1 MESPASLQAQAFVR
15 TFQILNEDKRT
26 EALQE
31 LILSLD
37 TDEKLFLQNALKPL
51 INHGIVTDDS
61 RVHYVIVPIP
71 ALKPEMIADFVNHAY
86 DAADDYFGH
95 SDNINIMFVT
105 FMHEGYVVQADQNV
119 LPPQSEECKQLVAKL
134 LAKDN
139 ERYYDDQQASDFRL
153 SAGICFKL
161 DPTGIWK
168 LPLEAA
174 LVAKEQQVGMPLAMT
189 RYCVDI
195 CREGQHCFK
204 NLNDGAYLKLL
215 QRNQIK
221 YHHFDVKIG
230 TQLRQVVYLQPD
242 PAQLGEI

>member
-15 TFQILNEDKRT
+15 TFQILNEDRRT

-31 LILSLD
+31 LLLSLD
-37 TDEKLFLQNALKPL
+37 ADEKLFLQNALKPL

-95 SDNINIMFVT
+95 SDNINVMFVT
-105 FMHEGYVVQADQNV
+105 FMHEGQVVQIDQNV
-119 LPPQSEECKQLVAKL
+119 LPPQSEECKQLVLRLGIKQ
-134 LAKDN
+134 N
-139 ERYYDDQQASDFRL
+139 ELYYDEESSDIL
-153 SAGICFKL
+153 LTAGICFKL

-168 LPLEAA
+168 QPPEPA
-174 LVAKEQQVGMPLAMT
+174 LVPKEQQVGMPLAMT

-204 NLNDGAYLKLL
+204 NPNDGHHLKLL
-215 QRNQIK
+215 QNNQIK
-221 YHHFDVKIG
+221 YHHLDVKIG
-230 TQLRQVVYLQPD
+230 TQVRRVVYLQPD
-242 PAQLGEI
+242 PAQLGAI